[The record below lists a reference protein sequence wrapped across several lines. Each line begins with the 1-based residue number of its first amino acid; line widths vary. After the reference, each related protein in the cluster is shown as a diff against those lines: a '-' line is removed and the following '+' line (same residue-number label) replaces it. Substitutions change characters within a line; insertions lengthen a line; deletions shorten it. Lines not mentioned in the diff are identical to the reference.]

1 MRDTLVGINHH
12 VRHIEEF
19 DNHLD
24 GQIGAERWRGGEHHG
39 LGCGELLP
47 LGALVREEP

>member
-1 MRDTLVGINHH
+1 MHDTLVGINHH

-24 GQIGAERWRGGEHHG
+24 GQIEAERWRGGEHHR
-39 LGCGELLP
+39 LGRREFLP
-47 LGALVREEP
+47 LGAPVREEP